1 MLGLTPGF
9 ITAELTTADVTPE
22 MAAFK
27 PLAAE
32 SLTAAEAAIDT
43 LWETDAVAAYHRA
56 DAPNPH
62 GRRRRPRVEFRIR
75 S

>member
-1 MLGLTPGF
+1 MLGLTPRF
-9 ITAELTTADVTPE
+9 ITAELTMADVTPE

-43 LWETDAVAAYHRA
+43 LWETDAVAA
-56 DAPNPH
+56 
-62 GRRRRPRVEFRIR
+62 
-75 S
+75 

>member
-1 MLGLTPGF
+1 M
-9 ITAELTTADVTPE
+9 ADVTPE

-43 LWETDAVAAYHRA
+43 LWETDAVAA
-56 DAPNPH
+56 
-62 GRRRRPRVEFRIR
+62 
-75 S
+75 

>member
-1 MLGLTPGF
+1 MLGLTPRF
-9 ITAELTTADVTPE
+9 ITAEPTMADVTLRCPGI
-22 MAAFK
+22 K

-56 DAPNPH
+56 DAPNPQ
-62 GRRRRPRVEFRIR
+62 GRRRRPRVEYRIR